1 MWPGLSSK
9 SALSSWRYC
18 GLVVGAGGR
27 FGGQQDHGVWAYPQ
41 DSGMSLGEPRQLLQ
55 LLSILLQE
63 LEDLWVGDSEEASC
77 VRGGLSY

>member
-1 MWPGLSSK
+1 
-9 SALSSWRYC
+9 
-18 GLVVGAGGR
+18 
-27 FGGQQDHGVWAYPQ
+27 
-41 DSGMSLGEPRQLLQ
+41 MSLGEPRQLLQ